1 MLKAIDIRTT
11 QNVTISYELAYLR
24 ERILAFILDF
34 IFIGVGI
41 LILLFMFNI
50 LALFDQDWD
59 GWFFFQYMVMLPIR
73 SFYTLFF
80 ESLCHGQTPGK
91 MILRIKVVKLDGKQP
106 QFFDYLMR
114 WTFRLIDVW
123 LSFGILG
130 SLLIVSTDHGQRLGD
145 LVSNCTVVRVQ
156 QRLVIGLNDILKID
170 TRSNYTPQFQEIR
183 HFREDDILI
192 IKQTL
197 ERYNQFRNDAH
208 KKAVLELCA
217 VMKDK
222 LKLDELPQNKL
233 EFLKT
238 LIRDYIVLTR

>member
-24 ERILAFILDF
+24 ERILAFLLDF
-34 IFIGVGI
+34 IFIAVGI
-41 LILLFMFNI
+41 LVLMFIFN
-50 LALFDQDWD
+50 LVSFFDDWD
-59 GWFFFQYMVMLPIR
+59 SGWKYFQYLIILPIR

-80 ESLCHGQTPGK
+80 ESVCHGQTPGK

-123 LSFGILG
+123 MSFGILG

-145 LVSNCTVVRVQ
+145 IVSNCTVVRVQ
-156 QRLVIGLNDILKID
+156 SRLVIGLNDIMKID
-170 TRSNYTPQFQEIR
+170 TRSNYTPVYQGIR
-183 HFREDDILI
+183 HFREEDILI
-192 IKQTL
+192 IKQTI
-197 ERYNQFRNDAH
+197 ERYNQFRNESH
-208 KKAVLELCA
+208 RSAVLELCT
-217 VMKDK
+217 VMKEK
-222 LKLDELPQNKL
+222 LNIENLPQNKI

-238 LIRDYIVLTR
+238 LIKDYIVLTR